1 MSYRRKRSSAMSRP
15 DHPNPL
21 LLPASPTEATY
32 SNPGVDKVIH
42 SARLISGQAYQRPVR
57 EENVNE
63 LIAKWNEL
71 LQIGRA
77 HV

>member
-32 SNPGVDKVIH
+32 GNPGVDKVIH
-42 SARLISGQAYQRPVR
+42 SARLISGQAYR
-57 EENVNE
+57 EFS
-63 LIAKWNEL
+63 
-71 LQIGRA
+71 
-77 HV
+77 

>member
-32 SNPGVDKVIH
+32 GNPGVDKVIH

-63 LIAKWNEL
+63 LIVNANLKL
-71 LQIGRA
+71 
-77 HV
+77 